1 MSVQINRMCYFPL
14 DVRFFE
20 NDKIESI
27 TTKFGLRAVPIVI
40 RLLCDIHA
48 DGYYIRWDDDKSRL
62 MARKLGTRNVVFIN
76 QVVQGLLEIGFFDA
90 ESYTKHGILT
100 SKSIQEV
107 YLDFIGKCRSN
118 YIQNTEYLIIDQRP
132 KRKYTKR
139 QIQID
144 EKCDSKSETNNS
156 PYNINKIKGNKI
168 KRNIAAEAA
177 AKRDAV
183 GAAASATSAAGDA
196 CFENFGEATCHADEE
211 VAEAV
216 LVVDPLPDPTT
227 ELDAFGREL
236 LADPA
241 WLRSMERVSG
251 LGSEA
256 RRRIPAVFEAF
267 ISHLISQGE
276 AAKIRSV
283 EIFARRFTNW
293 CRQYLPHVH
302 DWLETL
308 GEIDALTSL
317 ATYAFNHPE
326 NTYAILL
333 PNNSETVFRATALYH
348 PFLSAEQAVPN
359 DFELSRKNIALVT
372 GANMA
377 GKSTFLRTV
386 GVNYVLA
393 HTGAPVCARSFQ
405 MAVVS
410 LFSSMRTTDNL
421 SADVSYFH
429 AELIRLKQLLLHIQ
443 NHPYTLVILD
453 EILKG
458 TNSQDKLKGSRL
470 FLEELARYPVSALVA
485 THDLELAALEEK
497 NPQQYRNYC
506 FEIELSD
513 EIQYSYRIQQ
523 GVAKNLNASYLLQ
536 KVLEEV
542 NVHSYNI

>member
-62 MARKLGTRNVVFIN
+62 MARKLGTRNVVIIN

-293 CRQYLPHVH
+293 WRCVGFRPA
-302 DWLETL
+302 D
-308 GEIDALTSL
+308 EID
-317 ATYAFNHPE
+317 
-326 NTYAILL
+326 
-333 PNNSETVFRATALYH
+333 TAPGSQEPH
-348 PFLSAEQAVPN
+348 HERGGFGQRINRPSKVEQA
-359 DFELSRKNIALVT
+359 
-372 GANMA
+372 M
-377 GKSTFLRTV
+377 
-386 GVNYVLA
+386 
-393 HTGAPVCARSFQ
+393 
-405 MAVVS
+405 
-410 LFSSMRTTDNL
+410 
-421 SADVSYFH
+421 
-429 AELIRLKQLLLHIQ
+429 
-443 NHPYTLVILD
+443 
-453 EILKG
+453 EI
-458 TNSQDKLKGSRL
+458 SRL
-470 FLEELARYPVSALVA
+470 
-485 THDLELAALEEK
+485 AAENIK
-497 NPQQYRNYC
+497 RMM
-506 FEIELSD
+506 
-513 EIQYSYRIQQ
+513 
-523 GVAKNLNASYLLQ
+523 
-536 KVLEEV
+536 
-542 NVHSYNI
+542 VHE

>member
-1 MSVQINRMCYFPL
+1 MCCFPL

-118 YIQNTEYLIIDQRP
+118 YIQNTEYLIIDQKP

-227 ELDAFGREL
+227 ELDAFSREL

-276 AAKIRSV
+276 AAKVRSV

-293 CRQYLPHVH
+293 WRCVGFRPA
-302 DWLETL
+302 D
-308 GEIDALTSL
+308 EID
-317 ATYAFNHPE
+317 
-326 NTYAILL
+326 
-333 PNNSETVFRATALYH
+333 TAPGSQEPH
-348 PFLSAEQAVPN
+348 HERGGFGQRINRPSKVEQA
-359 DFELSRKNIALVT
+359 
-372 GANMA
+372 
-377 GKSTFLRTV
+377 
-386 GVNYVLA
+386 
-393 HTGAPVCARSFQ
+393 
-405 MAVVS
+405 MAVSQQVS
-410 LFSSMRTTDNL
+410 EN
-421 SADVSYFH
+421 V
-429 AELIRLKQLLLHIQ
+429 KKLLG
-443 NHPYTLVILD
+443 YV
-453 EILKG
+453 
-458 TNSQDKLKGSRL
+458 
-470 FLEELARYPVSALVA
+470 
-485 THDLELAALEEK
+485 
-497 NPQQYRNYC
+497 
-506 FEIELSD
+506 
-513 EIQYSYRIQQ
+513 
-523 GVAKNLNASYLLQ
+523 
-536 KVLEEV
+536 
-542 NVHSYNI
+542 